1 MVWGRPASD
10 PGAAVRVEAE
20 PMERSAVSQLAT
32 ATRRSL
38 QPPSCPLSERRRAGR
53 PLSNGGGS
61 VDRGRSREAAL
72 GSAREGGQQGGYKGS
87 NFPKGGLAQDQ
98 GSGARGGDGQ

>member
-1 MVWGRPASD
+1 MRLCMLGTNNMKLKRETSSRDPEDEPIEMVWGRPASD

-38 QPPSCPLSERRRAGR
+38 QPPSWTPHFNWLEK
-53 PLSNGGGS
+53 
-61 VDRGRSREAAL
+61 
-72 GSAREGGQQGGYKGS
+72 REGFVY
-87 NFPKGGLAQDQ
+87 
-98 GSGARGGDGQ
+98 

>member
-1 MVWGRPASD
+1 
-10 PGAAVRVEAE
+10 VRVEAE